1 MGRRRIENS
10 VLLSRHHPDGDP
22 FNNHSSRTGTRDRNN
37 NSERTLDHSMA
48 EANLRIQL

>member
-1 MGRRRIENS
+1 MGRRRIES
-10 VLLSRHHPDGDP
+10 SALLVSRHHPDGDP
-22 FNNHSSRTGTRDRNN
+22 FNNHSRTGTRDRNN